1 MQRIFTERAH
11 LMCPNM
17 CFGIAMA
24 VDRPYD
30 EAAIRDTVKRMSSA
44 HPFLNALL
52 GYDEAENVYYYHVTD
67 RPQVELRL
75 KGGGLDAIYRPQ
87 AELRLKGGGIDATY
101 RPQAE
106 LRLKGGGHDA
116 TDSESA
122 AYVCAAPDSPE
133 LMEEYRR
140 LTGRDWNL
148 FEEGMLKISAWQ
160 AGTMT
165 QFLLVF
171 HHLLADGRGALGLA
185 EELAECYVYG
195 LEPKAAPETLISSS
209 KDFPSDSRLP
219 LISRML
225 VGRANKAWAKERH
238 QVTYDD
244 YHAFA
249 NEFLQGDVV
258 RHSIYRTGQDEL
270 DRIRKKCH
278 KAQVTVN
285 DYLIAKMM
293 LEENTRKVIIA
304 SDLRNRLSCYKEG
317 ALGNYSTAF
326 SVELHKKAVTEYGM
340 GKAASKRG
348 MGKAVAELGTGK
360 AQKSVPDT
368 IAERSL
374 FSLARVVHD
383 RVAVTMARPADLY
396 LVLQCYA
403 DLDPGLLDAAF
414 ISCKGGFQSKAGKF
428 IGSLFFGFEA
438 GNGYSITNLGATE
451 SESIADAYF
460 IPPASPAIH
469 KTQGILTVNGV
480 MTVCT
485 SER

>member
-1 MQRIFTERAH
+1 MQRIYTERAH

-30 EAAIRDTVKRMSSA
+30 ETSIRDAVKRLAAA

-52 GYDEAENVYYYHVTD
+52 GYAEAENAYYYRATD

-75 KGGGLDAIYRPQ
+75 KGGRYDAP
-87 AELRLKGGGIDATY
+87 
-101 RPQAE
+101 
-106 LRLKGGGHDA
+106 
-116 TDSESA
+116 ESA
-122 AYVCAAPDSPE
+122 LAAPE
-133 LMEEYRR
+133 IMKEYRQ
-140 LTGRDWNL
+140 LTGRDWDL
-148 FEEGMLKISAWQ
+148 FEEGMLKISVWQ

-185 EELAECYVYG
+185 EELAECYVRG
-195 LEPKAAPETLISSS
+195 LEPKSAPETLISSVQ
-209 KDFPSDSRLP
+209 DFPPDSRLP

-225 VGRANKAWAKERH
+225 VSKANRDWEKERH
-238 QVTYDD
+238 CVTYAD

-249 NEFLQGDVV
+249 NEFLRSDRV
-258 RHSIYRTGQDEL
+258 RHSIFRIGQEKL
-270 DRIRKKCH
+270 DRIRQKCH
-278 KAQVTVN
+278 EEQVTVN

-293 LEENTRKVIIA
+293 QEEKTRKVIIA
-304 SDLRNRLSCYKEG
+304 SDLRSRLSCYREG

-326 SVELHKKAVTEYGM
+326 SVEVNKKVTAE
-340 GKAASKRG
+340 RG
-348 MGKAVAELGTGK
+348 MTRTQMRDQNTFTV
-360 AQKSVPDT
+360 
-368 IAERSL
+368 RSL
-374 FSLARVVHD
+374 FSLARTVHD
-383 RVAVTMARPADLY
+383 RIAVTMARPEDLY
-396 LVLQCYA
+396 LILQCYA
-403 DLDPGLLDAAF
+403 ELDPGLLDAAF
-414 ISCKGGFQSKAGKF
+414 ISCKGGFPSKAGKF

-438 GNGYSITNLGATE
+438 GNGYSITNLGAIE

-460 IPPASPAIH
+460 IPPASPAIC
-469 KTQGILTVNGV
+469 KTQGILTVNSV

>member
-1 MQRIFTERAH
+1 MQRIYTERAH

-17 CFGIAMA
+17 CFGIVMA
-24 VDRPYD
+24 VNRPYD
-30 EAAIRDTVKRMSSA
+30 EAAIRDAVKRLAAA

-52 GYDEAENVYYYHVTD
+52 GYDEAENVYYYRVTD
-67 RPQVELRL
+67 RSQVELRL
-75 KGGGLDAIYRPQ
+75 KGGR
-87 AELRLKGGGIDATY
+87 
-101 RPQAE
+101 
-106 LRLKGGGHDA
+106 HDA
-116 TDSESA
+116 PESA
-122 AYVCAAPDSPE
+122 LAAPGI
-133 LMEEYRR
+133 MKEYRQ
-140 LTGRDWNL
+140 LTGRDWDL
-148 FEEGMLKISAWQ
+148 FEEGMLKISVWQ

-185 EELAECYVYG
+185 EELAECYVCG
-195 LEPKAAPETLISSS
+195 LEPKSAPETLISSA
-209 KDFPSDSRLP
+209 KDFPPDSRLP

-225 VGRANKAWAKERH
+225 VSKANRDWEKERH
-238 QVTYDD
+238 CVTYAD

-249 NEFLQGDVV
+249 NEFLRGDRV
-258 RHSIYRTGQDEL
+258 RHSIFRIGQEKL
-270 DRIRKKCH
+270 DRIRQKCH
-278 KAQVTVN
+278 EEQVTVN

-293 LEENTRKVIIA
+293 LEEKTRKVIIA
-304 SDLRNRLSCYKEG
+304 SDLRSRLSCYNEG

-326 SVELHKKAVTEYGM
+326 SVEVKKRE
-340 GKAASKRG
+340 
-348 MGKAVAELGTGK
+348 VAERETSRMQMSDQNALEV
-360 AQKSVPDT
+360 Q
-368 IAERSL
+368 SL
-374 FSLARVVHD
+374 FSLAKTVHD
-383 RVAVTMARPADLY
+383 RVAVTMAHPKHLY

-414 ISCKGGFQSKAGKF
+414 ISCKGGFPSKAGKF

-438 GNGYSITNLGATE
+438 GNGYSITNLGAIE

-460 IPPASPAIH
+460 IPPASPAIC

>member
-1 MQRIFTERAH
+1 MQRIYTERAH

-17 CFGIAMA
+17 CFGIAMS

-30 EAAIRDTVKRMSSA
+30 EASIRDAVKRLASA

-52 GYDEAENVYYYHVTD
+52 GYDEAENVYYYRVTD

-75 KGGGLDAIYRPQ
+75 KGGGLDATD
-87 AELRLKGGGIDATY
+87 GDSAT
-101 RPQAE
+101 
-106 LRLKGGGHDA
+106 
-116 TDSESA
+116 
-122 AYVCAAPDSPE
+122 YVCAAPDSPE
-133 LMEEYRR
+133 LMEEYRQ

-148 FEEGMLKISAWQ
+148 FEEGMLKISARQ
-160 AGTMT
+160 TGQKT

-185 EELAECYVYG
+185 EELAECYVRG
-195 LEPKAAPETLISSS
+195 LEPKSAPETLISSVQ
-209 KDFPSDSRLP
+209 DFPPDSRLP

-225 VGRANKAWAKERH
+225 VSKANRDWEKERH
-238 QVTYDD
+238 CVTYAD

-249 NEFLQGDVV
+249 NEFLRGDRV
-258 RHSIYRTGQDEL
+258 RHSIFRIGQEKL
-270 DRIRKKCH
+270 DRIRQKCH
-278 KAQVTVN
+278 EEQVTVN

-304 SDLRNRLSCYKEG
+304 SDLRNRLSCYREG

-326 SVELHKKAVTEYGM
+326 SVEVKKVFAT
-340 GKAASKRG
+340 RN
-348 MGKAVAELGTGK
+348 
-360 AQKSVPDT
+360 
-368 IAERSL
+368 L
-374 FSLARVVHD
+374 FSLARAVHD
-383 RVAVTMARPADLY
+383 QVVRIMARPEDLY

-403 DLDPGLLDAAF
+403 ELDPGLLDAAF
-414 ISCKGGFQSKAGKF
+414 ISCRGGFPSKAGKF

-438 GNGYSITNLGATE
+438 GNGYSITNLGAIE

-460 IPPASPAIH
+460 IPPASPAVR

-480 MTVCT
+480 MTICT

>member
-1 MQRIFTERAH
+1 MQRIYTERAH

-30 EAAIRDTVKRMSSA
+30 ETSIRDAVKRLATA

-52 GYDEAENVYYYHVTD
+52 GYAEAGNAYFYRVTD

-75 KGGGLDAIYRPQ
+75 KGGRYDAP
-87 AELRLKGGGIDATY
+87 
-101 RPQAE
+101 
-106 LRLKGGGHDA
+106 
-116 TDSESA
+116 ESA
-122 AYVCAAPDSPE
+122 LAAPE
-133 LMEEYRR
+133 IMKEYRQ
-140 LTGRDWNL
+140 LTGRDWDL
-148 FEEGMLKISAWQ
+148 FEEGMLKISVWQ

-185 EELAECYVYG
+185 EELAECYVRG
-195 LEPKAAPETLISSS
+195 LEPKSAPETLISSVQ
-209 KDFPSDSRLP
+209 DFPPDSRLP

-225 VGRANKAWAKERH
+225 VSKANRDWEKERH
-238 QVTYDD
+238 CVTYAD

-249 NEFLQGDVV
+249 NEFLRSDRVK
-258 RHSIYRTGQDEL
+258 HSIFRIGQEKL
-270 DRIRKKCH
+270 DRIRQKCH
-278 KAQVTVN
+278 EEQVTVN

-293 LEENTRKVIIA
+293 QEEKTRKVIIA
-304 SDLRNRLSCYKEG
+304 SDLRSRLSCYREG

-326 SVELHKKAVTEYGM
+326 SVEVKK
-340 GKAASKRG
+340 R
-348 MGKAVAELGTGK
+348 VA
-360 AQKSVPDT
+360 
-368 IAERSL
+368 AERSL
-374 FSLARVVHD
+374 FSLARTVRD
-383 RVAVTMARPADLY
+383 RVAVTMARPEDLY
-396 LVLQCYA
+396 LILQCYA
-403 DLDPGLLDAAF
+403 ELDPGLLDAAF
-414 ISCKGGFQSKAGKF
+414 ISCKGGFPSKAGKF

-438 GNGYSITNLGATE
+438 GNGYSITNLGAIE
-451 SESIADAYF
+451 GESIADAYF
-460 IPPASPAIH
+460 IPPASPAIC

>member
-1 MQRIFTERAH
+1 MQRIYTERAH

-30 EAAIRDTVKRMSSA
+30 ETSIRDAVKRLAAA
-44 HPFLNALL
+44 HPFLNVLL
-52 GYDEAENVYYYHVTD
+52 GYAEAENAYYYRATD

-75 KGGGLDAIYRPQ
+75 KGGRYDAP
-87 AELRLKGGGIDATY
+87 
-101 RPQAE
+101 
-106 LRLKGGGHDA
+106 
-116 TDSESA
+116 ES
-122 AYVCAAPDSPE
+122 VLAAPE
-133 LMEEYRR
+133 IMKEYRQ
-140 LTGRDWNL
+140 LTGRDWDL
-148 FEEGMLKISAWQ
+148 FEEGMLKISVWQ

-185 EELAECYVYG
+185 EELAECYVCG
-195 LEPKAAPETLISSS
+195 LEPKSAPETLISSA
-209 KDFPSDSRLP
+209 KDFPPDSRLP

-225 VGRANKAWAKERH
+225 VSKANRDWEKERH
-238 QVTYDD
+238 CVTYAD

-249 NEFLQGDVV
+249 NEFLRSDRV
-258 RHSIYRTGQDEL
+258 RHSIFRIGQEKL
-270 DRIRKKCH
+270 DSIRQKCH
-278 KAQVTVN
+278 EEQVTVN

-293 LEENTRKVIIA
+293 QEEKTRKVIIA
-304 SDLRNRLSCYKEG
+304 SDLRSRLSCYREG

-326 SVELHKKAVTEYGM
+326 SVEVKKRE
-340 GKAASKRG
+340 
-348 MGKAVAELGTGK
+348 VAERETSRT
-360 AQKSVPDT
+360 QMSVQN
-368 IAERSL
+368 ALEVRSL
-374 FSLARVVHD
+374 FSLARTVHD
-383 RVAVTMARPADLY
+383 RVAVTMAHPKHLY

-403 DLDPGLLDAAF
+403 DLDPGLLNAAF
-414 ISCKGGFQSKAGKF
+414 ISCKGGFPSKAGKF

-438 GNGYSITNLGATE
+438 GNGYSITNLGAIE

-460 IPPASPAIH
+460 IPPASPAIC

>member
-1 MQRIFTERAH
+1 MQRIYTERAH

-30 EAAIRDTVKRMSSA
+30 ETSIRDAVKRLASA

-52 GYDEAENVYYYHVTD
+52 GYDEAENVYYYRVTD

-75 KGGGLDAIYRPQ
+75 KGRGLDATD
-87 AELRLKGGGIDATY
+87 GDSAT
-101 RPQAE
+101 
-106 LRLKGGGHDA
+106 
-116 TDSESA
+116 
-122 AYVCAAPDSPE
+122 YVCAAPDSPE
-133 LMEEYRR
+133 LMEEYRQ

-160 AGTMT
+160 ASQKT

-185 EELAECYVYG
+185 EELAECYVRG
-195 LEPKAAPETLISSS
+195 LEPKSAPETLISSVQ
-209 KDFPSDSRLP
+209 DFPPDSRLP

-225 VGRANKAWAKERH
+225 VSKANRDWEKERH
-238 QVTYDD
+238 CVTYAD

-249 NEFLQGDVV
+249 NEFLRSDRV
-258 RHSIYRTGQDEL
+258 RHSIFRIGQEKL
-270 DRIRKKCH
+270 DRIRQKCH
-278 KAQVTVN
+278 EEQVTVN

-293 LEENTRKVIIA
+293 QEEKTRKVIIA
-304 SDLRNRLSCYKEG
+304 SDLRSRLSCYREG

-326 SVELHKKAVTEYGM
+326 SVEVKKVFAT
-340 GKAASKRG
+340 RN
-348 MGKAVAELGTGK
+348 
-360 AQKSVPDT
+360 
-368 IAERSL
+368 L
-374 FSLARVVHD
+374 FSLARAVHD
-383 RVAVTMARPADLY
+383 QVVRIMARPEDLY

-403 DLDPGLLDAAF
+403 ELDPGLLDAAF
-414 ISCKGGFQSKAGKF
+414 ISCRGGFPSKAGKF

-438 GNGYSITNLGATE
+438 GNGYSITNLGAIE

-460 IPPASPAIH
+460 IPPASPAVR

-480 MTVCT
+480 MTICT

>member
-1 MQRIFTERAH
+1 MQRIYTERAH

-17 CFGIAMA
+17 CFGIVMA
-24 VDRPYD
+24 VNRPYD
-30 EAAIRDTVKRMSSA
+30 ETSIRDAVKRLAAA

-52 GYDEAENVYYYHVTD
+52 GYAEAENAYYYRATD

-75 KGGGLDAIYRPQ
+75 KGGRYDAP
-87 AELRLKGGGIDATY
+87 
-101 RPQAE
+101 
-106 LRLKGGGHDA
+106 
-116 TDSESA
+116 ESA
-122 AYVCAAPDSPE
+122 LAAPE
-133 LMEEYRR
+133 IMKEYRQ

-148 FEEGMLKISAWQ
+148 FEEGMLKISARQ
-160 AGTMT
+160 TGQKT

-185 EELAECYVYG
+185 EELAECYVRG
-195 LEPKAAPETLISSS
+195 LEPKSAPETLISSVQ
-209 KDFPSDSRLP
+209 DFPPDSRLP

-225 VGRANKAWAKERH
+225 VSKANRDWEKERH
-238 QVTYDD
+238 CVTYAD

-249 NEFLQGDVV
+249 NEFLRGDRV
-258 RHSIYRTGQDEL
+258 RHSIFGIGQEKL
-270 DRIRKKCH
+270 DRIRQKCH
-278 KAQVTVN
+278 EEQVTVN

-293 LEENTRKVIIA
+293 QEEKTRKVIIA
-304 SDLRNRLSCYKEG
+304 SDLRSRLSCYREG

-326 SVELHKKAVTEYGM
+326 SVEVKKRE
-340 GKAASKRG
+340 
-348 MGKAVAELGTGK
+348 VAERETSRT
-360 AQKSVPDT
+360 QMSVQN
-368 IAERSL
+368 ALEVRSL
-374 FSLARVVHD
+374 FSLARTVHD
-383 RVAVTMARPADLY
+383 RVAVTMARPEDLY

-403 DLDPGLLDAAF
+403 ALDPGLLDAAF
-414 ISCKGGFQSKAGKF
+414 ISCKGGFPSKAGKF

-438 GNGYSITNLGATE
+438 GNGYSITNLGAIE

-460 IPPASPAIH
+460 IPPASPAIC